1 MFKPYVKNRFH
12 LTHSAIKKT
21 MLQYSKLVQGRK
33 EWREKAIQR
42 GYQIR
47 ELRKKEKCH
56 LARIAVLKQEKREL
70 IQANKDIKK
79 NLLSYPQNQK

>member
-1 MFKPYVKNRFH
+1 
-12 LTHSAIKKT
+12 

-47 ELRKKEKCH
+47 ELRKKEKSH

>member
-1 MFKPYVKNRFH
+1 
-12 LTHSAIKKT
+12 

-47 ELRKKEKCH
+47 EFRKKEKCH
-56 LARIAVLKQEKREL
+56 LAKIAELKQEKRKL

-79 NLLSYPQNQK
+79 SLLSPTKTRSKGIKNF